1 MNGFSWSGVGIPGS
15 SNITLSDFRIYFWIC
30 LGNIK
35 YSFSIKCI
43 VPKMYDLY
51 LNCGCLISQSIVF
64 LGLGLLFLKAKSIPE
79 SMIENKNKGKIY
91 FTAVKFEFQQ
101 EYIYSL

>member
-1 MNGFSWSGVGIPGS
+1 
-15 SNITLSDFRIYFWIC
+15 
-30 LGNIK
+30 
-35 YSFSIKCI
+35 
-43 VPKMYDLY
+43 
-51 LNCGCLISQSIVF
+51 VF